1 MGDRSRS
8 GESQSNVARLFKLS
22 YRCADWAWAG
32 PRLVQLAARQPDSGR
47 TASGK
52 VRLRRRDHVPLH
64 MRSIAHRNRHPR
76 SRSFIEPPSA
86 YASASCWRLP
96 RRIGDVLLL
105 LACPRW
111 PTLIRRLEVPCTC
124 KKRANTKFDSIPS
137 QPEVSRPQRKRDRGG
152 IVPATT
158 VPQTHWPW

>member
-1 MGDRSRS
+1 VGDRSSTGKSR
-8 GESQSNVARLFKLS
+8 SNVARLFKLS
-22 YRCADWAWAG
+22 YQCADWAWAG

-52 VRLRRRDHVPLH
+52 VGCVGAIMCPFICD
-64 MRSIAHRNRHPR
+64 RSPTGIGHPR

-96 RRIGDVLLL
+96 QRIGDVLLL

-111 PTLIRRLEVPCTC
+111 PTLIRRLEVPCTS
-124 KKRANTKFDSIPS
+124 KTRENTKFDSIPS